1 MDPTYESEEME
12 TNMENMFEHVNQM
25 TNTDMPRDFL
35 ASLSKHFFRVGGEKF
50 TTFQKLQTEACLL
63 LEQRRPHWRKRKA
76 KSASQ
81 FLSMFYIVE
90 KEVTESED
98 EVAKRLFVEAFHS
111 REAYIESVMEEFDE
125 TDKLEKK
132 MSSGPSIKVPGFI
145 YDDDDDTLE
154 ENTGAPDTDFDFNN
168 CVLEVSNIVEDMEQV
183 EQSKYVKLFDKDGEF
198 SVGIHNTRIKALA
211 KRNSTTLT
219 PFPANVRGYPAEV
232 KSATK
237 TFTKLTSTS
246 SVGASNTSA
255 GYCMLINI
263 KLLTSEA
270 RSQILTV
277 LGRDD
282 LNDDIVS
289 LEEEGDTLSEDG
301 DLLPSQDFPNMFQ
314 SQTSDTLLHCTHC
327 EYLSRSKVE
336 FEQHMGVHPI
346 CSVCRKQFDNDSTLE
361 NHMIEKHPVINVIC
375 TKCSKEF
382 STEAELREHMKE
394 HEIFTSF
401 KKALDRNPKSTPKA
415 KAKAAATPNQ
425 AKKKKTLNCYLIFV
439 EEHRGKMKQENPTMS
454 ANLITKKLSEAW
466 KKLSDEEQN
475 RYRVKAAQ
483 LKENEVDMEVASE
496 ACPKCADKFPSKSD
510 VIDHLM
516 TFHVGGSS
524 GSVEP
529 TPSTSS
535 GSMEATQSSSSGPVD
550 STQSTINKCGICG
563 RMFNR
568 QEKLNE
574 HIEVVHNNRAVDV
587 DAINEQGEDQGFIA
601 IEDDEEAENENDA
614 ENEARLVWVKLANL
628 FWPARLVAQVDGEL
642 SKIELFDEEKTI
654 KTVEHIKI
662 KPFEKLKKVPAK
674 RTKYWK
680 DAYAKALEE
689 LEN

>member
-1 MDPTYESEEME
+1 MNWLNMRMDPTYESEEME

-35 ASLSKHFFRVGGEKF
+35 ASLSKHFFREKGEKF

-154 ENTGAPDTDFDFNN
+154 ESNITPDTDFDFNN
-168 CVLEVSNIVEDMEQV
+168 CVLEVSQIVEDMEQV
-183 EQSKYVKLFDKDGEF
+183 EQSKYVKMFDKDGEI
-198 SVGIHNTRIKALA
+198 SVGIHNTRVRALA
-211 KRNSTTLT
+211 KRNSSTLT
-219 PFPANVRGYPAEV
+219 PFPANVKSYPAQV

-255 GYCMLINI
+255 GYCMLINV
-263 KLLTSEA
+263 KLLTSEV

-282 LNDDIVS
+282 LTDDLVT
-289 LEEEGDTLSEDG
+289 LEEEGDTMSEDG

-314 SQTSDTLLHCTHC
+314 SQTTDTLLHCTYC

-336 FEQHMGVHPI
+336 FEQHMAVHPN
-346 CSVCRKQFDNDSTLE
+346 CNVCKKQFENDTTLE
-361 NHMIEKHPVINVIC
+361 DHMMKKHPAIKVSC
-375 TKCSKEF
+375 TKCRKEF

-394 HEIFTSF
+394 HDIFTSF
-401 KKALDRNPKSTPKA
+401 KKALDRNPKATPKSKA
-415 KAKAAATPNQ
+415 KAVATPNE
-425 AKKKKTLNCYLIFV
+425 AKKKKSLNCYLIYV
-439 EEHRGKMKQENPTMS
+439 DEHRGKMKQENPLMS
-454 ANLITKKLSEAW
+454 ANQITKKLSEAW
-466 KKLSDEEQN
+466 KTLSAEEQN

-483 LKENEVDMEVASE
+483 LKEKEAEADTEV
-496 ACPKCADKFPSKSD
+496 ACPKCGEKFTSNSD
-510 VIDHLM
+510 VINHLM
-516 TFHVGGSS
+516 TSHVGESSGSVETTQSTSS

-529 TPSTSS
+529 TQSTSS
-535 GSMEATQSSSSGPVD
+535 GPVE

-563 RMFNR
+563 RMFFR

-574 HIEVVHNNRAVDV
+574 HIAVDHNNRAG
-587 DAINEQGEDQGFIA
+587 DAINEQGDDNGVIA
-601 IEDDEEAENENDA
+601 IEDDEEVVN
-614 ENEARLVWVKLANL
+614 ENEASLVWVKLANL
-628 FWPARLVAQVDGEL
+628 FWPARLVAKVDGEL

-662 KPFEKLKKVPAK
+662 KPFEKLKKIPSK

-689 LEN
+689 FDN